1 MENLSNMGHLTSDP
15 LFCVK
20 LDFSETH
27 NDRNR

>member
-1 MENLSNMGHLTSDP
+1 MENLSYTGHLTSDP
-15 LFCVK
+15 LICIK